1 MKAAEAAVVAL
12 GTAATAGCVV
22 GRHLGLS
29 PRGLPRVAF
38 EGCPDGQEARTVC
51 TEFASPTGVATGREL
66 LLQFEGGD
74 PRRPVVVGLMQPP
87 VVAVRTDDGAV
98 LTLRAERRIELVCGK
113 ASIVLCADGK
123 VVLKGANLISRS
135 SGPNK
140 IRGASVDIN

>member
-1 MKAAEAAVVAL
+1 
-12 GTAATAGCVV
+12 
-22 GRHLGLS
+22 
-29 PRGLPRVAF
+29 
-38 EGCPDGQEARTVC
+38 
-51 TEFASPTGVATGREL
+51 
-66 LLQFEGGD
+66 
-74 PRRPVVVGLMQPP
+74 

-98 LTLRAERRIELVCGK
+98 LTLRAVRRIELVCGK